1 MYIMFKTIYLK
12 PEENEEIKRL
22 AKEAGMA
29 QGKFMVMK
37 CLEKQKLTDTFFKP
51 RKR

>member
-1 MYIMFKTIYLK
+1 MFKTIYLK

-37 CLEKQKLTDTFFKP
+37 CLEKNSIGNVLFKP
-51 RKR
+51 RKS